1 MIIQHLETREFPD
14 DGRVEVGVILTDHFE
29 GRLRETRGIIATE
42 PGFANSRVSGVLTKN
57 LRSLVQFVII
67 KNFTNIHI

>member
-42 PGFANSRVSGVLTKN
+42 PGFANSRVSGVLTN
-57 LRSLVQFVII
+57 
-67 KNFTNIHI
+67 